1 MIEVKRLSRGDYSDN
16 RDHIENKLRGMY
28 NKGG

>member
-1 MIEVKRLSRGDYSDN
+1 MIEVNGLSRGEKSNN
-16 RDHIENKLRGMY
+16 RDHIENKICGMY